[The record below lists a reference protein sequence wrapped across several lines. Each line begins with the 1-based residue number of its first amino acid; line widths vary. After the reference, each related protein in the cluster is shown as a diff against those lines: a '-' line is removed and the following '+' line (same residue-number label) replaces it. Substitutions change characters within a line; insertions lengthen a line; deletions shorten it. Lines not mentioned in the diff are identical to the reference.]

1 MKDQNN
7 NQTNDNLNNDIWYNF
22 FVRSANS
29 LVFDLLD
36 NLKRVQKFSTE
47 QLYALTSIC
56 DNITN
61 KSKDF
66 KDELARRVGK

>member
-1 MKDQNN
+1 MKDNN
-7 NQTNDNLNNDIWYNF
+7 DKTNDKIHNEIWYNF

-36 NLKRVQKFSTE
+36 NLKQVQKFSTE
-47 QLYALTSIC
+47 QLYILTSIC

-61 KSKDF
+61 KSKAF
-66 KDELARRVGK
+66 KDELAKRVKL

>member
-7 NQTNDNLNNDIWYNF
+7 NQANDKINNEIWYNF

-36 NLKRVQKFSTE
+36 NLKQVQKFSTE
-47 QLYALTSIC
+47 QLYILVSIC
-56 DNITN
+56 DNIAN
-61 KSKDF
+61 KSKAF
-66 KDELARRVGK
+66 KDELAKRVGK

>member
-7 NQTNDNLNNDIWYNF
+7 NQANDKINNEIWYNF

-36 NLKRVQKFSTE
+36 NLKQVQKFSTE
-47 QLYALTSIC
+47 QLYILTAIC
-56 DNITN
+56 DNIAN

-66 KDELARRVGK
+66 KEELAKRVGK